1 MHHAAPPHIFENA
14 KKLRSTMTEAE
25 ERLWTY
31 LSGKKVNGCKFRR
44 QHPINHFILDFYCH
58 EARLSIELDGGYHF
72 TVEQTTNDNE
82 RTKILEE
89 LGLKELRFTND
100 QVFSDIE
107 TVLERIKVHLPPRLA
122 P

>member
-1 MHHAAPPHIFENA
+1 
-14 KKLRSTMTEAE
+14 MTEAE

-31 LSGKKVNGCKFRR
+31 LSGKKVNGFKFRR

-72 TVEQTTNDNE
+72 TVEQTANDNE

-107 TVLERIKVHLPPRLA
+107 TVLETIKVHLPPRPA